1 MAVVRSGNR
10 SENPFLFL
18 EPTTAIFIQS
28 ISVLSDH
35 DQFLPKHFETNIKYI
50 FFCFADRAS
59 QYICLSN

>member
-10 SENPFLFL
+10 SENSFLFL

-35 DQFLPKHFETNIKYI
+35 DQFLPKHF
-50 FFCFADRAS
+50 
-59 QYICLSN
+59 